1 MNNSSF
7 GIGRIT
13 GNRKQKTVL
22 AAVLLLVL
30 LLVVVVVVV
39 VVVELVEELVLELV
53 IELVVELKGQSTIR
67 RKRTIL
73 KASW

>member
-1 MNNSSF
+1 MNGVHGCPLLF
-7 GIGRIT
+7 GEIRNAI
-13 GNRKQKTVL
+13 
-22 AAVLLLVL
+22 
-30 LLVVVVVVV
+30 VVVVV

-53 IELVVELKGQSTIR
+53 IELVVIRTKGLVNDQGSLQRTKKGQSTIR